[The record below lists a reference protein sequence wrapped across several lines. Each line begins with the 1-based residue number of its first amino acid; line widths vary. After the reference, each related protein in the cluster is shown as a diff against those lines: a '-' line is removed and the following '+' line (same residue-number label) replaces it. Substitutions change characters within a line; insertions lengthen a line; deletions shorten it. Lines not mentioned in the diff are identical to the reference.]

1 MASHTVF
8 VSLAVIFSLLA
19 LSYESEGRQ
28 VVRSDDSVPRYR
40 GNLPIKTLAT
50 ADGNV
55 VDCVK
60 IYDQP
65 AFSDPVLRNHK
76 IQMRPSSY
84 PHKKDIKGNLDDMS
98 ADIFRTSLTP
108 VNCPYGTIPILR
120 PMEHSPELLE
130 YKHSQKRNPIQSKIV
145 F

>member
-40 GNLPIKTLAT
+40 GNLPIKTLA
-50 ADGNV
+50 
-55 VDCVK
+55 
-60 IYDQP
+60 
-65 AFSDPVLRNHK
+65 
-76 IQMRPSSY
+76 MRPSSY